1 MKLRGSH
8 IADDLVA
15 EATTLALRGLIQHET
30 AAYTRARPRG
40 INCRQRSAAGA
51 GARLSQG
58 RQVDALDRRVDD
70 AQPPH
75 VSTIVDKA
83 DDVDRTTTKR
93 RIKLGLPTK
102 PRPKRRKWSLSH
114 LPKRATELVEQAREL
129 DKEAKGLGRV
139 RAGN

>member
-1 MKLRGSH
+1 MLAYHKAGKSMRW
-8 IADDLVA
+8 IA
-15 EATTLALRGLIQHET
+15 ESMTL
-30 AAYTRARPRG
+30 
-40 INCRQRSAAGA
+40 S
-51 GARLSQG
+51 
-58 RQVDALDRRVDD
+58 RRT
-70 AQPPH
+70 